1 MKELTGQK
9 RRGYCRGKLKEVR
22 DCRVEGRFFRQGY
35 TAEGHFIPLETT
47 GRAEVGDVVIYTNN
61 RFVCI
66 PAIEANAH
74 WERI

>member
-1 MKELTGQK
+1 
-9 RRGYCRGKLKEVR
+9 LKEVVIHTT
-22 DCRVEGRFFRQGY
+22 DTGRRFRQGY
-35 TAEGHFIPLETT
+35 TLEGHFIPLELS
-47 GRAEVGDVVIYTNN
+47 GRAEVGDVVIYVAE